1 MFISES
7 KNDKQQNRG
16 KRGLQHLPQPPPAP
30 PTLPACKKEKQL
42 QSSHHK
48 VMLTKETMPKLNSCI
63 IPWFNI
69 NTD

>member
-30 PTLPACKKEKQL
+30 PHPPRL
-42 QSSHHK
+42 QKRKTAAKFASQGDAHERNDAQIK
-48 VMLTKETMPKLNSCI
+48 FLYYPLV
-63 IPWFNI
+63 
-69 NTD
+69 